1 LALALLLIPGL
12 VFAFEKSAPVTAR
25 LAVRPALAGHAKMD
39 AGLRIVLDRWADAA
53 STPGTASLR
62 RRESLTDPRS
72 VFSVLASPR
81 GGEPDVLTFVRIAGA
96 DPDAVVR
103 AQGGSVMAKI
113 DDIVAARFPI
123 SRVEAVAALESVRAI
138 EISKRTPAVLDSSRI
153 RSKTKSVQDGAGGLP
168 QAYKG
173 DGVVVGVLDSGL
185 DYTHADFRTAT
196 NTSRVKALY
205 DFSVGTNCAACRPGQ
220 LDSLTCPEKD
230 GTGGHGHGTHV
241 TGIATGN
248 GTQNPVYVG
257 MAPDA
262 DILFVKGIRDDESL
276 GGFSDADVFAGTQ
289 YMFAV
294 AKALGEPAVVNLSL
308 GGQFGAHDGS
318 SLYEQ
323 AMSALTGPGNI
334 IVAAAGNS
342 GGDPIHSSFAVEGH
356 DYNTALELA
365 FLVIPGSNQA
375 AIDIWYP
382 DASDVSVGIAAY
394 RPGHLA
400 TPVFVSGAVAPG
412 STVQGTAT
420 DGSTAIADVTID
432 AETTSDSNNHSRNV
446 LVALQTSQGGADMSD
461 YVWSVYMFG
470 SGTIDA
476 WAATG
481 ASFAP
486 PGTSFPAP
494 YFRAGDSN
502 ETIGSPAT
510 SKRLI
515 AVGSFVTKTSWRD
528 VNGATEIIPTA
539 TLDQISNF
547 SSLGPTRDGRIK
559 PDLAAPGEA
568 VISALSKDYPADDPH
583 VAFGGHY
590 QEQQGTSQASP
601 HVTGVVALM
610 LQRNPFLTG
619 EDARKILQQSAVP
632 AGGAVP
638 NNTYGAG
645 RLDALAALLA
655 TPDPEGCVTLAR
667 NGQLVP
673 CSSVQLSALP
683 ALVIKPNPMKT
694 DATIGLRLLQGETLD
709 LSVYDLSGRRVKTL
723 RRGTLRAGY
732 QEFGWDGTDERGQPA
747 SSGVYFVR
755 LLTPSRSISA
765 RIVRSR

>member
-1 LALALLLIPGL
+1 
-12 VFAFEKSAPVTAR
+12 
-25 LAVRPALAGHAKMD
+25 
-39 AGLRIVLDRWADAA
+39 
-53 STPGTASLR
+53 
-62 RRESLTDPRS
+62 
-72 VFSVLASPR
+72 
-81 GGEPDVLTFVRIAGA
+81 
-96 DPDAVVR
+96 
-103 AQGGSVMAKI
+103 
-113 DDIVAARFPI
+113 
-123 SRVEAVAALESVRAI
+123 
-138 EISKRTPAVLDSSRI
+138 
-153 RSKTKSVQDGAGGLP
+153 
-168 QAYKG
+168 
-173 DGVVVGVLDSGL
+173 
-185 DYTHADFRTAT
+185 
-196 NTSRVKALY
+196 
-205 DFSVGTNCAACRPGQ
+205 
-220 LDSLTCPEKD
+220 
-230 GTGGHGHGTHV
+230 
-241 TGIATGN
+241 
-248 GTQNPVYVG
+248 
-257 MAPDA
+257 
-262 DILFVKGIRDDESL
+262 
-276 GGFSDADVFAGTQ
+276 
-289 YMFAV
+289 
-294 AKALGEPAVVNLSL
+294 
-308 GGQFGAHDGS
+308 
-318 SLYEQ
+318 
-323 AMSALTGPGNI
+323 
-334 IVAAAGNS
+334 
-342 GGDPIHSSFAVEGH
+342 
-356 DYNTALELA
+356 
-365 FLVIPGSNQA
+365 VIPGSNQA

-382 DASDVSVGIAAY
+382 DAKDVSVGIAAY
-394 RPGHLA
+394 RPGQLA

-432 AETTSDSNNHSRNV
+432 ADTTSASNNHSRNV
-446 LVALQTSQGGADMSD
+446 LVALQTSQGGAGMSD
-461 YVWSVYMFG
+461 YVWSVYTFG

-502 ETIGSPAT
+502 ETVGIPAT

-515 AVGSFVTKTSWRD
+515 AVGSFVTKTHWTD
-528 VNGATEIIPTA
+528 VNGDEIALNPQPS
-539 TLDQISNF
+539 LDQISVF

-568 VISALSKDYPADDPH
+568 IISALSKDYPADDPH

-601 HVTGVVALM
+601 HVAGVVALM

-638 NNTYGAG
+638 NNTFGAG

-732 QEFGWDGTDERGQPA
+732 QEFGWDGTDERGLAA

-755 LLTPSRSISA
+755 LLTPSCSISA